1 MDKFIG
7 KVFITGKITAKTGL
21 HVGGSKTSLD
31 IGGIPLNVIKT
42 ANGLP
47 FIPGSSL
54 KGKLRSILAREEGS
68 TGIGSEKYLPPNAI
82 TDRQFPYIIELFGD
96 ANDKITDGT
105 PSFVTP
111 ARLIV
116 RDAMLDEDHFHANR
130 STLFSELDDEFFTES
145 KWENTIKRMT
155 GTAINP
161 RQLERVPAG
170 AKFDFEIIYN
180 VFDDQKRDSHLNHL
194 IKAIRI
200 LEDDYLGGQGSRGC
214 GKICFDNVTITTK
227 SIDDYLGD
235 NKRRALKG
243 LTFSSGC
250 L

>member
-1 MDKFIG
+1 MDQFTG
-7 KVFITGKITAKTGL
+7 KVFITGKIIAKTGL

-54 KGKLRSILAREEGS
+54 KGKLRSILAREKGS

-105 PSFVTP
+105 PLVVTP

-116 RDAMLDEDHFHANR
+116 RDAILDELHFRDNR
-130 STLFSELDDEFFTES
+130 STLFSEIEDDFYTES

-180 VFDDQKRDSHLNHL
+180 VYNDNNRDCHLNHL
-194 IKAIRI
+194 IKAMRI

-214 GKICFDNVTITTK
+214 GKICFADVTITTK
-227 SIDDYLGD
+227 TIADYLGD
-235 NKRRALKG
+235 NTRKELEG
-243 LTFSSGC
+243 VNFSSGC

>member
-1 MDKFIG
+1 MNKFTG
-7 KVFITGKITAKTGL
+7 KVFITGKIVAKTGL

-31 IGGIPLNVIKT
+31 IGGVPLNVIKT
-42 ANGLP
+42 ANGFP

-54 KGKLRSILAREEGS
+54 KGKLRSILAREVGS
-68 TGIGSEKYLPPNAI
+68 IGIGSEKYLPPNAI
-82 TDRQFPYIIELFGD
+82 IDRQFSYIIELFGD

-105 PSFVTP
+105 PPSVTP

-116 RDAMLDEDHFHANR
+116 RDAMLDEDHFRINR
-130 STLFSELDDEFFTES
+130 HTLFSELDEDFYTES

-170 AKFDFEIIYN
+170 TQFDFEIIYN
-180 VFDDQKRDSHLNHL
+180 VFDDHQRECHLNHL
-194 IKAIRI
+194 IKAMRI

-214 GKICFDNVTITTK
+214 GKICFDNVTITIK
-227 SIDDYLGD
+227 KIDDYLGA
-235 NKRRALKG
+235 NVRRKLEG
-243 LTFSSGC
+243 ITFTSGC